1 MKKQDIL
8 KMETVAVFGLC
19 NVGGI
24 EIKSVDDE
32 KTVYVV
38 GDAVHCVKTYTHVR
52 RPYFLHGGRRI
63 HLDECMRVNF

>member
-8 KMETVAVFGLC
+8 KMETIAVFCLC

-38 GDAVHCVKTYTHVR
+38 GDDVHCVKTYIHGR
-52 RPYFLHGGRRI
+52 RPYFLYGGRRI
-63 HLDECMRVNF
+63 HLDECIRVNF

>member
-8 KMETVAVFGLC
+8 KMETVAVFCLC

-38 GDAVHCVKTYTHVR
+38 GDDVHCVKTYTHVR
-52 RPYFLHGGRRI
+52 RPYFLYGSQRI
-63 HLDECMRVNF
+63 HLDECIRVNF